1 MIVNDDGS
9 LTLAS
14 VGEFAPVR
22 DEASVNDRIEEL
34 SRRQFL
40 KLSGGIGGGLMLAL
54 HLRPLMAQAPVTG
67 DPAPAFVANA
77 FIRIDPDDSILIY
90 AKSPEIGQGIKTVF
104 PMIIAEELDADWARV
119 RIEQAPIRPDLYGS
133 QGAGG
138 SRSVAAN
145 WTPLRQ
151 TGAVARAMLI
161 SAAAQRWQVPVS
173 ECHTEPSVV
182 VHAPS
187 GRKLRYGEL
196 AADAARLPMPDMAT
210 VVLKDKREFR
220 ILGRSVNGV
229 DNPKIVT
236 GAPLFGIDTQLEG
249 LSYAVY
255 QKAPAFNATCAEC
268 NLDHIK
274 TLPGVKDAFVSAGD
288 PRVDAPPGIAIIA
301 TSTWA
306 AFSAKK
312 QLQVK
317 WNESPATNDSWT
329 GFVARAKQLVKRP
342 QGENSIAKVGDV
354 DAASAEAAHTLDA
367 FYQFSFVAHAPLEPQ
382 NTTAWMHDGILEM
395 WCPSQNPDTGRN
407 KIARAF
413 GLPHEKVVVHQ
424 TRVGGGFGRRLM
436 TDYMGE
442 AAVIARRFNGPVK
455 LMWTREDDMMH
466 DYYRPGGFHRLR
478 ASIDRQ
484 GRLSAWQ
491 DHNITF
497 TADGQKPVFGAGASA
512 QEFPALLVKNVQV
525 SQSLL
530 PLGTRCGFW
539 RAPNSSSH
547 AFVVQSFL
555 HELSVAAKRD
565 HVEFLLEIMGEP
577 RWLSP
582 GDVRSLNTGRAAG
595 VIKLAAERGG
605 WGRKMPA
612 GRALGLAFHFSHA
625 GHFAEVAEVS
635 VDSRKKIKVHRVTVV
650 GDVGPI
656 LNPRNAEHQ
665 CIGCVTDGLSA
676 MMALEVT
683 MEQGK
688 IAQSNFDAYPLLRNA
703 DAPEVDVHFIE
714 SDHAPTGLGEPALP
728 PLAPAVCNAIFTV
741 TGHRIRTLPIRNEGF
756 SI

>member
-1 MIVNDDGS
+1 
-9 LTLAS
+9 
-14 VGEFAPVR
+14 
-22 DEASVNDRIEEL
+22 
-34 SRRQFL
+34 
-40 KLSGGIGGGLMLAL
+40 
-54 HLRPLMAQAPVTG
+54 
-67 DPAPAFVANA
+67 
-77 FIRIDPDDSILIY
+77 
-90 AKSPEIGQGIKTVF
+90 
-104 PMIIAEELDADWARV
+104 
-119 RIEQAPIRPDLYGS
+119 
-133 QGAGG
+133 
-138 SRSVAAN
+138 
-145 WTPLRQ
+145 
-151 TGAVARAMLI
+151 
-161 SAAAQRWQVPVS
+161 
-173 ECHTEPSVV
+173 
-182 VHAPS
+182 
-187 GRKLRYGEL
+187 
-196 AADAARLPMPDMAT
+196 
-210 VVLKDKREFR
+210 
-220 ILGRSVNGV
+220 
-229 DNPKIVT
+229 
-236 GAPLFGIDTQLEG
+236 
-249 LSYAVY
+249 
-255 QKAPAFNATCAEC
+255 
-268 NLDHIK
+268 
-274 TLPGVKDAFVSAGD
+274 
-288 PRVDAPPGIAIIA
+288 
-301 TSTWA
+301 
-306 AFSAKK
+306 
-312 QLQVK
+312 
-317 WNESPATNDSWT
+317 
-329 GFVARAKQLVKRP
+329 
-342 QGENSIAKVGDV
+342 
-354 DAASAEAAHTLDA
+354 
-367 FYQFSFVAHAPLEPQ
+367 
-382 NTTAWMHDGILEM
+382 
-395 WCPSQNPDTGRN
+395 
-407 KIARAF
+407 
-413 GLPHEKVVVHQ
+413 
-424 TRVGGGFGRRLM
+424 M